1 MKKSF
6 ASIFVFSLVF
16 LFSLSVG
23 CKKVEKEAAEEPSVA
38 VDLEGAKA
46 AVNSVINLCYESF
59 ETENMDLLSKLI
71 AHDPDIIVFG
81 TDAAERWVGYEP
93 LAESMK
99 KQFESFEEAKYTSRE
114 RVIKV
119 NKSGEVAWWSELLD
133 MRGKAQGQPFAMEGL
148 RMTGVCEKRDGN
160 WVVVQLHFS
169 VPVSGQAVK
178 Y

>member
-1 MKKSF
+1 
-6 ASIFVFSLVF
+6 
-16 LFSLSVG
+16 
-23 CKKVEKEAAEEPSVA
+23 
-38 VDLEGAKA
+38 
-46 AVNSVINLCYESF
+46 
-59 ETENMDLLSKLI
+59 
-71 AHDPDIIVFG
+71 
-81 TDAAERWVGYEP
+81 

-119 NKSGEVAWWSELLD
+119 HKSGEVAWWSELLD

-148 RMTGVCEKRDGN
+148 RITGVCEKRDGN
-160 WVVVQLHFS
+160 WVVVQWHLS